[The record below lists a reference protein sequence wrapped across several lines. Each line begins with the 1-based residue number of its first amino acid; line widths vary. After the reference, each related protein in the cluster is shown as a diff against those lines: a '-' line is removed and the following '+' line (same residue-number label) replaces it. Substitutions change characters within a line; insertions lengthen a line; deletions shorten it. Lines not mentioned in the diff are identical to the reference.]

1 MSELLYF
8 GIDASLTGTG
18 LVLIDENYKIVKT
31 EKLTTKS
38 FGAERLF
45 NLRNKLDLF
54 LEGYKTKIILTCMEN
69 YAYGKKDSSSIFDIA
84 EWGGVIRLYL
94 FENNMNYILCGP
106 MQLKKYAT
114 GKGNASSTKDLV
126 ILDIYKQW
134 GEEIRN
140 NNIADGYVLSRIA
153 KDFITKEKKL
163 TTYQVEVIKA
173 IHKSI
178 DEGTIGVLL

>member
-69 YAYGKKDSSSIFDIA
+69 YAYGKKDSS
-84 EWGGVIRLYL
+84 
-94 FENNMNYILCGP
+94 
-106 MQLKKYAT
+106 
-114 GKGNASSTKDLV
+114 
-126 ILDIYKQW
+126 
-134 GEEIRN
+134 
-140 NNIADGYVLSRIA
+140 
-153 KDFITKEKKL
+153 
-163 TTYQVEVIKA
+163 TT
-173 IHKSI
+173 
-178 DEGTIGVLL
+178 